1 MCLVKEICIF
11 PFQLT
16 YDMYSKKVSFKNKHG
31 LQLSGKIDFPIDKK
45 PLSYALFAHFFTGNK
60 NFTAVRNISRSLTQ
74 NQIAVMRIDFTGL
87 GKSEGDFED
96 TNFTTNIEDLVAA
109 AEFLQTNF
117 QAPKIIIGHS
127 LGGAAAIFTAKE
139 VSSIQAI
146 ATIGAPANP
155 CHVSHLFSE
164 HLEDIEIDGEA
175 VIEIGGRPFTIK
187 KQFLED
193 INSKNLPEILSE
205 IRKPILVFHSPQ
217 DKVVAVKNAREIYAA
232 AHHPKSFISLD
243 GANHLLTNKDDSYY
257 VGKVISS
264 WANRYINPDITK
276 ELSTDKSVVVRIGT
290 EKYTTEI
297 VARNHT
303 IVADE
308 PKKFDGK
315 DAGMSPYELLLSSL
329 GSCTAITIRMFA
341 DAKKWDLKEVL
352 IHLEHFKQHANDAE
366 NCMDGNAKIDRF
378 VKEIVLKGD
387 LTLEQK
393 KTLLQAGNQS
403 PVHKTLENTITI
415 ESLLR

>member
-1 MCLVKEICIF
+1 
-11 PFQLT
+11 
-16 YDMYSKKVSFKNKHG
+16 MYSKKVVFKNKKG
-31 LQLSGKIDFPIDKK
+31 LQLSGKIDLPIDRK

-60 NFTAVRNISRSLTQ
+60 NFAAVRNISRALTQ

-87 GKSEGDFED
+87 GKSEGKFED
-96 TNFTTNIEDLVAA
+96 TNFTTNIEDLVSAA
-109 AEFLQTNF
+109 NFLQEEY

-139 VSSIQAI
+139 VPSIQAI

-164 HLEDIEIDGEA
+164 HLENIEIDGEA

-187 KQFLED
+187 QQFLDD
-193 INSKNLPEILSE
+193 INSKNLPEVLDE

-217 DKVVAVKNAREIYAA
+217 DKVVGVKNAREIYAA

-243 GANHLLTNKDDSYY
+243 GANHLLTNKEDSYY
-257 VGKVISS
+257 VGKVVSS
-264 WANRYINPDITK
+264 WANRYINPDIT
-276 ELSTDKSVVVRIGT
+276 EGLSTDKSVVVRVGT
-290 EKYTTEI
+290 EKYTAEI
-297 VARNHT
+297 VARNHA

-308 PKKFDGK
+308 PKKFKGK

-329 GSCTAITIRMFA
+329 GSCTAITVRMYA
-341 DAKKWDLKEVL
+341 DKKKWDLKEVL
-352 IHLEHFKQHANDAE
+352 VHLEHFKQHANDAK
-366 NCMDGNAKIDRF
+366 NCMDNDAKIDKF
-378 VKEIVLKGD
+378 VKEIVLKGN
-387 LTLEQK
+387 LTTEQK
-393 KTLLQAGNQS
+393 EKLLQVANQS

-415 ESLLR
+415 ETLLR